1 MTKGFRLL
9 RQNRIG
15 MGRKTCPFF
24 ICIDVNRNN
33 IYLHMGRKK
42 KQPTKVISIR
52 VPEKEVKKKIDIQRE
67 RMESFEEFIIAMK
80 KIFYPPN

>member
-1 MTKGFRLL
+1 
-9 RQNRIG
+9 
-15 MGRKTCPFF
+15 MGP
-24 ICIDVNRNN
+24 
-33 IYLHMGRKK
+33 KK